1 MILLQDKYYLQI
13 FTLKKG
19 KIFTTFSKTVNKS
32 IKLILLNAFL
42 GNNSQFQRAG
52 TYYSTITD

>member
-19 KIFTTFSKTVNKS
+19 KIFTFSKTVNKS

-52 TYYSTITD
+52 TYFSTITD